1 MGAEVPIV
9 MVSFDHMKKEVN
21 INEKFFPSGNFEN
34 DIKKLEDLV
43 MDVVKRN
50 KN

>member
-1 MGAEVPIV
+1 MGARVPIV
-9 MVSFDHMKKEVN
+9 MVSFDYMKKEVN
-21 INEKFFPSGNFEN
+21 INDKFFPSGNFDS

-43 MDVVKRN
+43 MDVVLRN